1 MAATTQ
7 YVLHEAYELGLSQ
20 FQSQAS
26 LSVVNLNIGV
36 EVDVVVTHRTL
47 GGETFQLINAGD
59 TLTDLPLADVTS
71 VTISASSYPATI
83 LFVQTAV
90 PGRISSPQS
99 FAGSSGGGATV
110 NVEQIG
116 MAGTLLQQVI
126 TMTGAAIAIP
136 TTALAN
142 RRKILLQAAPD
153 NASNVYIGSAT
164 VTADETATG
173 GPQLAAGASWSE
185 WLGAAATLYA
195 IGAAGTKLIVLE
207 MS

>member
-7 YVLHEAYELGLSQ
+7 YVLTQAYELGLSQ
-20 FQSQAS
+20 FHSQAS

-36 EVDVVVTHRTL
+36 EVDVAVTHRTL
-47 GGETFQLINAGD
+47 GGETFQLISAGD

-110 NVEQIG
+110 NTEEIG
-116 MAGTLLQQVI
+116 LAGTLLATAL
-126 TMTGAAIAIP
+126 TMDGSAIEVP
-136 TTALAN
+136 TTSLAN
-142 RRKILLQAAPD
+142 RRTMIVQASSTNAAPIYLGG
-153 NASNVYIGSAT
+153 AAVTSADGIEL
-164 VTADETATG
+164 V
-173 GPQLAAGASWSE
+173 AGAS
-185 WLGAAATLYA
+185 LAIPVGAALLYA
-195 IGAAGTKLIVLE
+195 VGTAPDVLRILE
-207 MS
+207 GS